1 MSTSFLPVTGVVAFC
16 LSAAALAAG
25 WLPTF
30 SACRVLYR
38 THNPVLDSFQCH
50 LYNALAMVFW
60 ASLIVGLVAICAALA
75 RQKAD

>member
-1 MSTSFLPVTGVVAFC
+1 MATTFLRVVGVVAFC
-16 LSAAALAAG
+16 LSAAALAAQ

-38 THNPVLDSFQCH
+38 THSPFLDSLQCH